1 MSSVIAEPL
10 IGATPDTFAYKT
22 IKERWP
28 KIVTKALDELHRSYH
43 QMVKEHGQEY
53 GDDINSII
61 AKISET
67 RYRMETN
74 KPLLDFEGKTEDEK
88 KWNIHLNK
96 MREMAG
102 PDNSTWYNL
111 PWLFVECYL
120 YAKLHE
126 FCTSTKNMRDYD
138 LFKTEKMNAYYES
151 KAQIE
156 ALATELIDWEKDKN
170 VDPKMVL
177 TRLLQIDLWGNKCDL
192 SLSCGDSHQKIHDMF
207 QKLDEFAPMILV
219 NDINSAVE
227 HILSKCKD
235 KDFHIVLDN
244 AGLEVF
250 TDFALAEFIVGRGL
264 ARRVIFHGKDYPW
277 FVSDV
282 TEGDYNWVLNALEND
297 EKEAVKIL
305 GKRWQKRPEFV
316 FKHEPFWTTGF
327 SFWEMKDEAPEL
339 FKELK
344 NAGLVLLKGDLCY
357 RKLVADRSWPIKTPF
372 KFALQSC
379 AEIPLLVL
387 RTLKAETVAGL
398 SESAIQTINKTYEKD
413 DLTWMVT
420 SDYALAQ
427 LNLP

>member
-1 MSSVIAEPL
+1 
-10 IGATPDTFAYKT
+10 
-22 IKERWP
+22 
-28 KIVTKALDELHRSYH
+28 
-43 QMVKEHGQEY
+43 
-53 GDDINSII
+53 
-61 AKISET
+61 
-67 RYRMETN
+67 
-74 KPLLDFEGKTEDEK
+74 
-88 KWNIHLNK
+88 
-96 MREMAG
+96 
-102 PDNSTWYNL
+102 
-111 PWLFVECYL
+111 
-120 YAKLHE
+120 
-126 FCTSTKNMRDYD
+126 MRDYD

-177 TRLLQIDLWGNKCDL
+177 SRLLQIDLWGNKCDL

-227 HILSKCKD
+227 HILSKCKH

-250 TDFALAEFIVGRGL
+250 TDFALAEFIVDRGL
-264 ARRVIFHGKDYPW
+264 AHRVIFHGKDYPW

-282 TEGDYNWVLNALEND
+282 TEGDYNWVLNALENH

-305 GKRWQKRPEFV
+305 GKRWKKRPEFV

-327 SFWEMKDEAPEL
+327 SFWDMKDEAPEL
-339 FKELK
+339 FEELK

-357 RKLVADRSWPIKTPF
+357 RKLVADRSWPIKTSF

-379 AEIPLLVL
+379 AEVPLLVL

-398 SESAIQTINKTYEKD
+398 SESAIQTINKTFEND
-413 DLTWMVT
+413 ELTWMVT
-420 SDYALAQ
+420 SDYAVAQ
-427 LNLP
+427 FNLP

>member
-1 MSSVIAEPL
+1 MSHKIAEPL
-10 IGATPDTFAYKT
+10 IGATPNSFAYKT

-28 KIVTKALDELHRSYH
+28 KIVTKVIDELHRSYH
-43 QMVKEHGQEY
+43 PTVNAHGQEY

-88 KWNIHLNK
+88 QWNIHLNK

-102 PDNSTWYNL
+102 EEKATWYDL

-126 FCTSTKNMRDYD
+126 YCTSTKHMKDYD
-138 LFKTEKMNAYYES
+138 LFKAEKT
-151 KAQIE
+151 KAFFDSQTQIH
-156 ALATELIDWEKDKN
+156 ALAVELIDWEKDKN
-170 VDPKMVL
+170 VDEKMVL

-192 SLSCGDSHQKIHDMF
+192 SLSCGDAHAQIHDMF
-207 QKLDEFAPMILV
+207 QKLDEFSPMILS
-219 NDINSAVE
+219 NDIEAAVE
-227 HILSKCKD
+227 HIMTKCND

-250 TDFALAEFIVGRGL
+250 TDFALAEFIINRKL
-264 ARRVIFHGKDYPW
+264 AKRVIFHGKDYPW

-282 TEGDYNWVLNALEND
+282 TEGDYNWVLNSLEND
-297 EKEAVKIL
+297 EKEQ
-305 GKRWQKRPEFV
+305 RWKNRPEFI
-316 FKHEPFWTTGF
+316 FKHEPFWTTGY
-327 SFWEMKDEAPEL
+327 SFWDINDKDPKL
-339 FKELK
+339 FNELK
-344 NAGLVLLKGDLCY
+344 SAGLVLLKGDLCY
-357 RKLVADRSWPIKTPF
+357 RKLVGDRSWPINTPF

-379 AEIPLLVL
+379 TFPLIVL

-398 SESAIQTINKTYEKD
+398 SDKAIKKVQEKYGKD

-420 SDYALAQ
+420 SDYAVAQ
-427 LNLP
+427 LNISET